1 MSRATACFS
10 MYSLMSKRMN
20 SLPSSSASCLASS
33 VLPTPVGPVNRKQ
46 PDGRSGSASPAR
58 DRLMACATRCTASCW
73 PKTTRSSDSSSMRS
87 RSRSEDDACRAGMRA
102 IRATIGSMSATSTT
116 VDRRVARPLDVDTAP
131 AFNRRHR
138 AGFVDQIDGA
148 VGQAIVAQVPRRQ
161 LGRALERRIGVFH
174 AVVLF
179 VPAAQPGQNAHG
191 LFDRRLVDRDLLQA
205 PRQRAI
211 LFDVLELFERRRAD
225 HAQLA
230 GGQQRLQHGREIHR
244 AAGDGA
250 GADRR
255 VNLVDEE
262 DGLRPRAQRFDDG
275 FEALF
280 EIAAKARAREQRARV
295 EREDLGVLQR
305 VLHVIGEQPH
315 RQPFGHRRLA
325 DAGVAD
331 EHGIVLAPPAEHFD
345 GALQLV
351 GAADERIEQSLPR
364 ARGQVRAIGRQRIL
378 RGRRSGVAAA
388 GDPVAAVA
396 RVGRSAIVVV
406 NRRLGDAVRE
416 VLEHVEPRDALFG
429 QQRRRPRLRLLQD
442 GRDQIA
448 HLRFLPLRALHVQH
462 RRLQRAAECRRLL
475 GLALLSARKRFD
487 RVVQAVGDVSP
498 QQRQVGAARARECAR
513 RRDRARRRI
522 SRCSSVR

>member
-1 MSRATACFS
+1 MA
-10 MYSLMSKRMN
+10 
-20 SLPSSSASCLASS
+20 
-33 VLPTPVGPVNRKQ
+33 
-46 PDGRSGSASPAR
+46 AR
-58 DRLMACATRCTASCW
+58 V
-73 PKTTRSSDSSSMRS
+73 
-87 RSRSEDDACRAGMRA
+87 E
-102 IRATIGSMSATSTT
+102 
-116 VDRRVARPLDVDTAP
+116 RRV
-131 AFNRRHR
+131 
-138 AGFVDQIDGA
+138 
-148 VGQAIVAQVPRRQ
+148 
-161 LGRALERRIGVFH
+161 GVLH
-174 AVVLF
+174 AVVIF
-179 VPAAQPGQNAHG
+179 VAAAQSGQNAHG
-191 LFDRRLVDRDLLQA
+191 LLDRRLVDGDLLEA
-205 PRQRAI
+205 PRERAI

-225 HAQLA
+225 HAQIA

-244 AAGDGA
+244 AAGYRA
-250 GADRR
+250 GADGR

-280 EIAAKARAREQRARV
+280 EIAAKPRAREQRARV

-345 GALQLV
+345 GALQFV
-351 GAADERIEQSLPR
+351 GATDERIEQSLLR
-364 ARGQVRAIGRQRIL
+364 AGRQVRAIRRKRIL
-378 RGRRSGVAAA
+378 RRRRSRVAAA
-388 GDPVAAVA
+388 GHPVAAVA
-396 RVGRSAIVVV
+396 RLGGSAIIVM

-416 VLEHVEPRDALFG
+416 VLEHVEPGDALFG

-462 RRLQRAAECRRLL
+462 RRLQRSAERRRLL
-475 GLALLSARKRFD
+475 GLALLSARQGFD

-498 QQRQVGAARARECAR
+498 KQRQIGAARGENAL
-513 RRDRARRRI
+513 
-522 SRCSSVR
+522 SVGIVCDGV